1 MKEYGADAVRFY
13 MLYVSPVWTPLKF
26 DIEGVKEVNS
36 KFFSTLKNTYNFF
49 SMYAN
54 ADKLET
60 KDFINSTSYE
70 LIDKWMLSKLNR
82 LVKEVT
88 TAYNEYDLN
97 RVVKPLVNFVSEDLS
112 NWYIR
117 RNRRRFWKGEFC
129 L

>member
-1 MKEYGADAVRFY
+1 
-13 MLYVSPVWTPLKF
+13 
-26 DIEGVKEVNS
+26 
-36 KFFSTLKNTYNFF
+36 
-49 SMYAN
+49 MYAN

-88 TAYNEYDLN
+88 IAYNEYDLN

-117 RNRRRFWKGEFC
+117 RNRRRFWKGELDESKKSC
-129 L
+129 LIK

>member
-1 MKEYGADAVRFY
+1 
-13 MLYVSPVWTPLKF
+13 
-26 DIEGVKEVNS
+26 
-36 KFFSTLKNTYNFF
+36 
-49 SMYAN
+49 MYAN

-88 TAYNEYDLN
+88 IAYNEYDLN

-117 RNRRRFWKGEFC
+117 RNRRRFWKGELDESKSLFIK
-129 L
+129 

>member
-1 MKEYGADAVRFY
+1 
-13 MLYVSPVWTPLKF
+13 
-26 DIEGVKEVNS
+26 
-36 KFFSTLKNTYNFF
+36 
-49 SMYAN
+49 MYAN

-112 NWYIR
+112 NWYI
-117 RNRRRFWKGEFC
+117 K
-129 L
+129 